1 MLIKALYD
9 YYDILEKNGETVPDG
24 YSKVDI
30 DYKIILTPNGKIE
43 DIISVKNEVEYH
55 DKKGKVKTKY
65 ISKQFIMPKRIET
78 STIKSN
84 FIEHRALYIFGLNY
98 NKNEKTF
105 TVSGNK
111 DKAIKSHSDFVKSNL
126 EFIDGIDSPI
136 VNAYRNFIINWKPED
151 ETKNKFLM
159 NLGNEYENAKF
170 IFSLSGFP
178 QVLLHE
184 DEKIKEK
191 NEKLLKVENKSEVK
205 TQCAITG
212 EKRTISRLHGK
223 IKGIVGAN
231 STWDIISVL

>member
-9 YYDILEKNGETVPDG
+9 YYDILEKNGKTVPNG

-30 DYKIILTPNGKIE
+30 DYKIILTADGKIE
-43 DIISVKNEVEYH
+43 DIISVKNEIVYK
-55 DKKGKVKTKY
+55 DKKGKTKIKY
-65 ISKQFIMPKRIET
+65 APTQFIMPKRFET

-98 NKNEKTF
+98 DKSKKIFTF
-105 TVSGNK
+105 SGNK
-111 DKAIKSHSDFVKSNL
+111 DKAVKSHSDFVKSNL

-136 VNAYRNFIINWKPED
+136 VNAYRNFIINWKPEN
-151 ETKNKFLM
+151 ETENKFLL

-178 QVLLHE
+178 QILLHE
-184 DEKIKEK
+184 DEKIKKK
-191 NEKLLKVENKSEVK
+191 NEEILNTETKNEVK

-212 EKRTISRLHGK
+212 EVKTISRLHGK
-223 IKGIVGAN
+223 IKGIIGAN
-231 STWDIISVL
+231 STRDAISLL